1 MTEHADGG
9 PKPGAA
15 PSAAGEP
22 GDGPLQRLARGLREF
37 YVAPYRR
44 TFARARRDEEDL
56 FMIVVLAEYLGAPN
70 PVSYYTIELLPVVY
84 ERFHDWHRRMGMA
97 TSPLDT
103 VACC

>member
-1 MTEHADGG
+1 MIEHAGGG
-9 PKPGAA
+9 PEA
-15 PSAAGEP
+15 SADSSIGEP
-22 GDGPLQRLARGLREF
+22 RDGPLQRLARGLREF